1 MAGLNVAPSFIDELK
16 FDAHGLI
23 PAVIQDAASGRVLM
37 VAYMNRE
44 SIEKTLETGQ
54 THFYS
59 RSRKELWH
67 KGATS
72 GHFQQVTAVEYDCDR
87 DCLLFQ
93 VEQAGAACHEGS
105 FSCFRGIG
113 EAAGK
118 SGVDKVESV
127 VEKVATGGCGIGA
140 TLEEL
145 AAVIATRKKEL
156 PEGSYTTYLFTKGQD
171 KILKKVGE
179 EAAEVIIAS
188 KNNARGEIVYEASDL
203 IYHLLVLLRNHGI
216 ELDEIAKELQ
226 RRR

>member
-1 MAGLNVAPSFIDELK
+1 MARLNVAPSFIDELK

-44 SIEKTLETGQ
+44 SIAKTLETGQ

-87 DCLLFQ
+87 DCLLWQ
-93 VEQAGAACHEGS
+93 VEQVGAACHEGS

-113 EAAGK
+113 EVAGK
-118 SGVDKVESV
+118 GAVDSAESV
-127 VEKVATGGCGIGA
+127 AGAGGSRIGA
-140 TLEEL
+140 ILEDL
-145 AAVIATRKKEL
+145 AAVIASRQKEM

-188 KNNARGEIVYEASDL
+188 KNNERGEIVYEASDL
-203 IYHLLVLLRNHGI
+203 IYHLLVLLRYHEI
-216 ELDEIAKELQ
+216 ELDQIAEELK